1 MPRRRLVR
9 LNEQIKREISEL
21 LLVEVRD
28 PRVGSPTVTS
38 VEVTEDLWLAR
49 VYVRPGLAL
58 ADDTEAQEVMLEGLS
73 QAAPFIRRA
82 LGKALKI
89 RRVPELRFLPD
100 RTLEDAL
107 RIERILREVAPRD
120 HDDSAPPP
128 TGPQTR
134 PVSDSEPSELS
145 EPDEPDEP

>member
-49 VYVRPGLAL
+49 VYVRPGLGV
-58 ADDTEAQEVMLEGLS
+58 ADDTEAQDVMLEGLAK
-73 QAAPFIRRA
+73 AAPFIRRA

-107 RIERILREVAPRD
+107 RINRILREVAPRD
-120 HDDSAPPP
+120 RDESDPLLA
-128 TGPQTR
+128 GPQTSR
-134 PVSDSEPSELS
+134 PESAS
-145 EPDEPDEP
+145 EPDEQ